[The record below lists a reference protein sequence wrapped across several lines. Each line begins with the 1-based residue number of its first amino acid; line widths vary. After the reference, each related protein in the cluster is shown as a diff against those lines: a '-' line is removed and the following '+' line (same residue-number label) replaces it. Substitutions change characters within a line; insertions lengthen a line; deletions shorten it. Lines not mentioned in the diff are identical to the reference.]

1 MLDDY
6 RDEHDGISRSQ
17 LVRRVNARSRWNIP
31 PRLRQRVVDLIE
43 HVIEDPD
50 ANYGTKLQAAE
61 LSIKIDMADL
71 AAEKLEMDLEPVGT
85 EKLQHVVLLLPP
97 NGTEAEGES
106 DGTAER

>member
-50 ANYGTKLQAAE
+50 ANYVTKLQAAE
-61 LSIKIDMADL
+61 LSVKIDMADL
-71 AAEKLEMDLEPVGT
+71 AAEKLEVELEPAGA

-97 NGTEAEGES
+97 NGTESEGES
-106 DGTAER
+106 DGTTEG